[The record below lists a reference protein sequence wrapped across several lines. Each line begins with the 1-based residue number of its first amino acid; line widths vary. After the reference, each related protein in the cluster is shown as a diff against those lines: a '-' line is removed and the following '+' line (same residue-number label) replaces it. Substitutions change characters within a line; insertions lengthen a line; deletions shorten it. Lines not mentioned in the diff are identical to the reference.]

1 MKRIRPYYIGL
12 IVDLL
17 YIVIIISQWQKWFV
31 GVARFNSH
39 KFFLI
44 MYICL
49 AILYRISFLKILSNR
64 IITWN
69 IRNVFLSIK
78 SNKAR
83 IEIGFKRYIV
93 NLAPMILYLLY
104 KFLFLF
110 LSIGFVLFYSSINID
125 EYLNNNNIFLI
136 GGLIAIYIVAS
147 YMHFYVL
154 LSQNIYIDT
163 VWIMLLE
170 VIVLGVILFL
180 GLLDTSMWGLVTAIV
195 VIINSYLSEDIWK
208 ITRYSIVHSKKF
220 VYQKRFIKLKVL
232 VNILVFVLFILLA
245 LFSPQSIVGKFIVTT
260 TATNPLISLGFLKFY
275 ILLLA
280 FIIIYPN
287 IEGITTFFVELLYKE
302 DKTVEFY
309 KKIKG
314 KYQRVEKD
322 IRGKDELTYSEPIV
336 KIKNGKIYS
345 LTHNQDKFLG
355 YEIDLENKQII
366 FDDGLKLQFSFDDFN
381 DELLIADKRYKKMK
395 PTFNN

>member
-12 IVDLL
+12 IIDLL

-49 AILYRISFLKILSNR
+49 AILYRIAFFKILSNR
-64 IITWN
+64 IITWHIN
-69 IRNVFLSIK
+69 DIIFIIKNRKPRVENSWIKWGMNAVGMFLYS
-78 SNKAR
+78 
-83 IEIGFKRYIV
+83 F
-93 NLAPMILYLLY
+93 Y
-104 KFLFLF
+104 KFLFLLLTIGL
-110 LSIGFVLFYSSINID
+110 LSLYFPISY
-125 EYLNNNNIFLI
+125 NNIFSLLI
-136 GGLIAIYIVAS
+136 TSLIISYAGAS
-147 YMHFYVL
+147 YIHCFIL
-154 LSQNIYIDT
+154 LFLDIYIDT
-163 VWIMLLE
+163 VWVMFFGSIAFG
-170 VIVLGVILFL
+170 IVLLFGVLN
-180 GLLDTSMWGLVTAIV
+180 TSMWGLVTALV
-195 VIINSYLSEDIWK
+195 VIVNFYLSEDIWK
-208 ITRYSIVHSKKF
+208 ITRYNIKNSNKII
-220 VYQKRFIKLKVL
+220 YQKRFVRIKVL
-232 VNILVFVLFILLA
+232 VNILVLVLFILLA
-245 LFSPQSIVGKFIVTT
+245 ILSPQSVIGKFLVSLFAIPSIIVLGITKSY
-260 TATNPLISLGFLKFY
+260 SLFF
-275 ILLLA
+275 I

-314 KYQRVEKD
+314 EYQRVEID
-322 IRGKDELTYSEPIV
+322 ILGKEELTYSEPIV
-336 KIKNGKIYS
+336 KIKKGKIYG
-345 LTHNQDKFLG
+345 LTHNQDKFWG

>member
-49 AILYRISFLKILSNR
+49 AILYRISFFKILSNR

-93 NLAPMILYLLY
+93 NLAPMILHLLY

-170 VIVLGVILFL
+170 VIVLGGYLIF
-180 GLLDTSMWGLVTAIV
+180 G
-195 VIINSYLSEDIWK
+195 IIRHKYVGVSYSD
-208 ITRYSIVHSKKF
+208 SS
-220 VYQKRFIKLKVL
+220 
-232 VNILVFVLFILLA
+232 N
-245 LFSPQSIVGKFIVTT
+245 
-260 TATNPLISLGFLKFY
+260 N
-275 ILLLA
+275 
-280 FIIIYPN
+280 
-287 IEGITTFFVELLYKE
+287 
-302 DKTVEFY
+302 
-309 KKIKG
+309 
-314 KYQRVEKD
+314 
-322 IRGKDELTYSEPIV
+322 
-336 KIKNGKIYS
+336 
-345 LTHNQDKFLG
+345 KFL
-355 YEIDLENKQII
+355 
-366 FDDGLKLQFSFDDFN
+366 LK
-381 DELLIADKRYKKMK
+381 
-395 PTFNN
+395 

>member
-12 IVDLL
+12 IIDLL
-17 YIVIIISQWQKWFV
+17 YIVIIISQWKQWFV

-39 KFFLI
+39 KLFLI
-44 MYICL
+44 IYICL
-49 AILYRISFLKILSNR
+49 EILYRISFFKILSNR
-64 IITWN
+64 IIIWN
-69 IRNVFLSIK
+69 IRNVVSSIK
-78 SNKAR
+78 SNKTR
-83 IEIGFKRYIV
+83 IEIGFKRYIMNIV
-93 NLAPMILYLLY
+93 PMILYLLY

-170 VIVLGVILFL
+170 VIVLGIILFL

-195 VIINSYLSEDIWK
+195 VIINSYLNDDIWK
-208 ITRYSIVHSKKF
+208 ITRYSIVNSKKF

-232 VNILVFVLFILLA
+232 VNILVLVLFILLA
-245 LFSPQSIVGKFIVTT
+245 LFSPQSIVGKFIVKT

-275 ILLLA
+275 ILLLG

-336 KIKNGKIYS
+336 KIKNGKIYG
-345 LTHNQDKFLG
+345 LTYNQDKFFG

-366 FDDGLKLQFSFDDFN
+366 FDDSSKLQFSFDDFN